1 MRLVATVQAKRLLS
15 SALIFTVLAVL
26 FLLGFA
32 LLRHDENAKTVFST
46 WNGNVYQTKSELLM
60 EAMRYVGVCSPEAAA
75 SLWAE
80 GLKQRSAA
88 LQYAAMSDM
97 LKEEYQKRLQTTAP
111 NWVTGVSSPWVD
123 SYTIVSMKESGA
135 NSRVAELTF
144 TLVSSGSPAQ
154 TYNASLLLAEQ
165 NGFWRVNGITMDE
178 QLYPYTGF

>member
-1 MRLVATVQAKRLLS
+1 MRLIATVQAKRLLS
-15 SALIFTVLAVL
+15 SALIFTVLAVF

-32 LLRHDENAKTVFST
+32 LLRHDENAKAVFST

-111 NWVTGVSSPWVD
+111 NWVTGISSPWVD
-123 SYTIVSMKESGA
+123 SYMIVSMKESGA
-135 NSRVAELTF
+135 NSRIAELTF
-144 TLVSSGSPAQ
+144 TLVSSGSPSQ
-154 TYNASLLLAEQ
+154 TYNASLLLTEE

-178 QLYPYTGF
+178 QLYSYTGF

>member
-1 MRLVATVQAKRLLS
+1 MRLVATVRAKQLFS
-15 SALIFTVLAVL
+15 SALIFTVLAAF
-26 FLLGFA
+26 FLLGFV
-32 LLRHDENAKTVFST
+32 LLRHDENAKAVFST
-46 WNGNVYQTKSELLM
+46 WNGNVYQTRSELLM

-97 LKEEYQKRLQTTAP
+97 LKQEYQKRLETTTP
-111 NWVTGVSSPWVD
+111 NWVTGMSSPWVN
-123 SYTIVSMKESGA
+123 SYTIESIKEGSA

-144 TLVSSGSPAQ
+144 SLVSSGSPAQ
-154 TYNASLLLAEQ
+154 TYNASLLLTEE